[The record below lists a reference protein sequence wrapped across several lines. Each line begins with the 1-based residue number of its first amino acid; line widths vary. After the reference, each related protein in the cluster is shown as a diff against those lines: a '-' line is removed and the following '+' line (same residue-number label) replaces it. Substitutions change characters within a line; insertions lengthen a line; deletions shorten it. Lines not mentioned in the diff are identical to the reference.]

1 MLGKYIKSKNK
12 YILLFLLYLGIF
24 CLIAYLYDMP
34 IDACLYA
41 MALCLFFAVVFM
53 AYSYFRY
60 KQKAEYLMD
69 IKARIQYG
77 PEQMPKAANGIEE
90 QYQEIIQQLY
100 KKTAEAISK
109 NDSSMSDMIDYYT
122 LWAHQIKN
130 AYRGNASSAAE

>member
-77 PEQMPKAANGIEE
+77 PEQMPRLQMASRNSIRKSSSSFIRRRRKPSPKTTAACPI
-90 QYQEIIQQLY
+90 
-100 KKTAEAISK
+100 
-109 NDSSMSDMIDYYT
+109 
-122 LWAHQIKN
+122 
-130 AYRGNASSAAE
+130 

>member
-53 AYSYFRY
+53 AYS
-60 KQKAEYLMD
+60 
-69 IKARIQYG
+69 
-77 PEQMPKAANGIEE
+77 
-90 QYQEIIQQLY
+90 
-100 KKTAEAISK
+100 
-109 NDSSMSDMIDYYT
+109 
-122 LWAHQIKN
+122 
-130 AYRGNASSAAE
+130 